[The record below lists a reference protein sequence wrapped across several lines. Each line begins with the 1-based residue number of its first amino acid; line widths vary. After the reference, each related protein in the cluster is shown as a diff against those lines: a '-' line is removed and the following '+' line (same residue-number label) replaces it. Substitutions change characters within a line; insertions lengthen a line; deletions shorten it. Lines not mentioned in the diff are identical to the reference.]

1 VSIIAVLTFPTITV
15 QALEAGI
22 DAEAMLRALL
32 DGFVSAFGGRYEV
45 VIVHQF
51 DDPLSPQER
60 YADPEL
66 VERKGE
72 LTIYR
77 ISDVA
82 KRRGA
87 SFIVECYTKRSSAY
101 ALLYLS
107 AKR

>member
-1 VSIIAVLTFPTITV
+1 MSIIMVLSFPMISI
-15 QALEAGI
+15 QAWELDV
-22 DAEAMLRALL
+22 DAEAMLRVFL
-32 DGFVSAFGGRYEV
+32 DSFVSVFGGRYEV
-45 VIVHQF
+45 VIVLQC

-77 ISDVA
+77 IKDVA
-82 KRRGA
+82 KKRGA
-87 SFIVECYTKRSSAY
+87 SFIVECDTKRSSAY
-101 ALLYLS
+101 ALLYL

>member
-1 VSIIAVLTFPTITV
+1 MCIVSVLSFPTIRV
-15 QALEAGI
+15 EAWELDV
-22 DAEAMLRALL
+22 DAETVLRVFL
-32 DGFVSAFGGRYEV
+32 DSFVSVFGGRYEV
-45 VIVHQF
+45 VIVLQF

-77 ISDVA
+77 INKLA
-82 KRRGA
+82 ERRGA
-87 SFIVECYTKRSSAY
+87 SFIVECETKRSSAY

-107 AKR
+107 R

>member
-1 VSIIAVLTFPTITV
+1 MSIVMVLSFPTIRV
-15 QALEAGI
+15 EALELDV
-22 DAEAMLRALL
+22 DAEAMLRAILN
-32 DGFVSAFGGRYEV
+32 GFVSAFGGRYEV
-45 VIVHQF
+45 VIVLQC

-77 ISDVA
+77 INKVA
-82 KRRGA
+82 KKRGA
-87 SFIVECYTKRSSAY
+87 SFIVECDTKRSSAY

-107 AKR
+107 R